1 MSDHIISLRGVTKRF
16 GTLAAVDDV
25 TIDVPRGRCFAWLG
39 PNGCGKTTMIR
50 MMLGLARP
58 TAGEIEVCGFSV
70 PGETHKALARVGGI
84 VEEPRFYPYLSGRT
98 NLEVWAAH
106 FGDAAAGRIDAALDR
121 VNLGDRGG
129 DAVKKYSLGMRQRLG
144 VARALLNDPELLILD
159 EPTNGLDPAGL
170 AEFRMLIRSFV
181 DEGRTVFVSSHI
193 LGEVQKMAD
202 DVAIIQNG
210 RVVTFGSV
218 EELITG
224 GRQAII
230 VRSSDPVAAEAA
242 LKELPGVAGARV
254 LVDGSLDVS
263 VGQASDEMLSAVSA
277 ALFAAELPVYGLWPA
292 QESLEDRFLSIT
304 GPGAGEITGP
314 AATGGDPVGVG

>member
-1 MSDHIISLRGVTKRF
+1 MTNDNIISLRGVTKRF
-16 GTLAAVDDV
+16 GSLAAVDDV

-39 PNGCGKTTMIR
+39 PNGCGKTTLIR

-58 TAGEIEVCGFSV
+58 TAGSIEVRGFSI
-70 PGETHKALARVGGI
+70 PHHTSEALARVGGI
-84 VEEPRFYPYLSGRT
+84 VEEPRFYPYLSGRA

-106 FGDAAAGRIDAALDR
+106 FGPDAVGRIDAALDR

-170 AEFRMLIRSFV
+170 AEFRLLIRSFV
-181 DEGRTVFVSSHI
+181 DEGRTVFISSHI

-202 DVAIIQNG
+202 DVAIIQAG
-210 RVVTFGSV
+210 RVVAFGSV
-218 EELITG
+218 EQMLSG

-230 VRSSDPVAAEAA
+230 VRSSDADAADAA
-242 LKELPGVAGARV
+242 VRQVPGVTGTKR

-263 VGQASDEMLSAVSA
+263 VAQSGDETLGAISA
-277 ALFAAELPVYGLWPA
+277 ALFGAGLPIYGLWA
-292 QESLEDRFLSIT
+292 VQDSLEERFLQIT
-304 GPGAGEITGP
+304 GGDAGEITGS
-314 AATGGDPVGVG
+314 ALDPSAEVS